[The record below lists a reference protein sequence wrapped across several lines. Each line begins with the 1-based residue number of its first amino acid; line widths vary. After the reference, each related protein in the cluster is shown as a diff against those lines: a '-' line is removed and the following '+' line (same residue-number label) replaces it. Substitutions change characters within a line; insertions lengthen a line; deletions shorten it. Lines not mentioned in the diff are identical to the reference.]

1 VAKGLLAPMP
11 SKDLSVLKRTMMMSS
26 LGQCHGCDTIEMEVS
41 FAASVDGKFQMNW
54 KKGFAVDKCVVIQ
67 WSS

>member
-1 VAKGLLAPMP
+1 MV
-11 SKDLSVLKRTMMMSS
+11 V
-26 LGQCHGCDTIEMEVS
+26 DTIEMEVS

-54 KKGFAVDKCVVIQ
+54 KRGFAVDKCVVSQ